1 MKVLKKIINKIDSAV
16 MSPRLQNML
25 PGALETAERIANA
38 STHSAKRYSRLL
50 TSEVAKSAARGIG
63 PGALIGAGYGLIS
76 DEESVIGGALKGA
89 MTGAALA
96 GGYATYR
103 ARAML
108 SSAGARSMDGVKSGV
123 KSIAKRKANKTPK
136 YITLPPPPREA
147 AEQATKQAAEQAT
160 KTSKDVRIKQ
170 FKEKARIGELLKPYR
185 DPETGRLT
193 REYFDEL
200 HRMYNGRIPE
210 NVIKANTEAGIE
222 IPYEYIYSNT
232 QLTLDEF

>member
-1 MKVLKKIINKIDSAV
+1 MGIFKKIINKIDSAV
-16 MSPRLQNML
+16 MSPRLQRML

-50 TSEVAKSAARGIG
+50 ASEIAESAIRGIG

-108 SSAGARSMDGVKSGV
+108 SSAGARSMDGVIKSGV
-123 KSIAKRKANKTPK
+123 ESIAKRRADKTSG
-136 YITLPPPPREA
+136 YIPIYPPPRAREV
-147 AEQATKQAAEQAT
+147 AEQAAEQVAEQVA
-160 KTSKDVRIKQ
+160 KTSTAPTNVKEFYHPVVGNVKIDPKKVDPKTEKLLLELWDRIYH
-170 FKEKARIGELLKPYR
+170 ARR
-185 DPETGRLT
+185 
-193 REYFDEL
+193 
-200 HRMYNGRIPE
+200 HRGVYD
-210 NVIKANTEAGIE
+210 NV
-222 IPYEYIYSNT
+222 
-232 QLTLDEF
+232 

>member
-16 MSPRLQNML
+16 MSPRLQSML

-50 TSEVAKSAARGIG
+50 ASEVAQSAARGIG
-63 PGALIGAGYGLIS
+63 PGALIGAGYGLVS
-76 DEESVIGGALKGA
+76 DEESVIGGAVKGA

-123 KSIAKRKANKTPK
+123 KSIAKGKANKTPR
-136 YITLPPPPREA
+136 YITLSPPPKEA
-147 AEQATKQAAEQAT
+147 AEQVAKASTATAT
-160 KTSKDVRIKQ
+160 ATATGGAVSTAKVDITNPTDLKT
-170 FKEKARIGELLKPYR
+170 
-185 DPETGRLT
+185 DPETVRLLQ
-193 REYFDEL
+193 EFFDEV
-200 HRMYNGRIPE
+200 HRLYN
-210 NVIKANTEAGIE
+210 V
-222 IPYEYIYSNT
+222 
-232 QLTLDEF
+232 